1 MEGGLHVKKE
11 IRWIPKRRKRD
22 FPLLSNP
29 LKARASLDKASRE
42 IFYPHTYTVIVKRAF
57 LWFNAEEILYKIF
70 MEADG

>member
-22 FPLLSNP
+22 FPLLSN
-29 LKARASLDKASRE
+29 ASKASHE
-42 IFYPHTYTVIVKRAF
+42 IFHPHIYTVIVKRAF
-57 LWFNAEEILYKIF
+57 LWFNAEKILYKIF